1 MGFRHAIQRLRTAL
15 LYNWFIG
22 SIDLV
27 YLIRWLSSRITAKL
41 PMREVSKTLVEVL
54 AGVNEVSRITN

>member
-1 MGFRHAIQRLRTAL
+1 
-15 LYNWFIG
+15 
-22 SIDLV
+22 V

-54 AGVNEVSRITN
+54 AGVNEVSRITS